1 MSIAEDLKKTT
12 SNAWDIPLEEID
24 VSNSQ
29 LFERGEHW
37 EYFERLRKEDPVH
50 YCADSDFGPYWS
62 VTKFKDIVS
71 VDSNHKSFSS
81 FPSIIIGDPD
91 PEFTT
96 KSFIASDPP
105 VHDVQRKAS
114 SPAVAPFNLAK
125 LEALIRQRVCT
136 ILDGLPVG
144 GTFDFVDRVSIE
156 LTTQM
161 LATLFDFPWEDRRKL
176 TRWSDVATSR
186 PESSGADGAFVS
198 QEQRKAELLEC
209 HSYFMRLWEER
220 KDNTEGFDFISL
232 LATNPE
238 TGAIIEDPMEF
249 IGNLVLLIVGGNDT
263 TRNSISGGLLAL
275 NQHPEEYAKL
285 KANPEIIPNMVSEII
300 RWVTPLAH
308 MRRTATE
315 DVELAGKTIK
325 KGDKVVMWYIS
336 GNRDDTAIDRP
347 NEFLIDRAKA
357 RHHVS
362 FGFGIH
368 RCMGNRV
375 AEMQLRILWEE
386 ILERFEHVEIVGE
399 AKRLKSNFVMGI
411 TEMPVILHPKI

>member
-1 MSIAEDLKKTT
+1 MSIAEDLKDKLPG
-12 SNAWDIPLEEID
+12 AWDVPLETLD
-24 VSNSQ
+24 VSDSQ
-29 LFERGEHW
+29 LFEKQRHW

-50 YCADSDFGPYWS
+50 YCPVSDFGPYWS
-62 VTKFKDIVS
+62 ITKFKDIVA

-81 FPSIIIGDPD
+81 HPTIIIGDPD
-91 PEFTT
+91 PKFTT

-105 VHDVQRKAS
+105 IHDIQRKAS
-114 SPAVAPFNLAK
+114 SPAVAPINLAK

-136 ILDGLPVG
+136 ILDDLPVG
-144 GTFDFVDRVSIE
+144 ETFDWVDRVSIE

-186 PESSGADGAFVS
+186 PESSGADEAFVS
-198 QEQRKAELLEC
+198 EEQRKKELVEC
-209 HSYFMRLWEER
+209 HDYFMRLWHER
-220 KDNTEGFDFISL
+220 KDNTNGFDFISL

-249 IGNLVLLIVGGNDT
+249 IGNLILLIVGGNDT

-275 NQHPEEYAKL
+275 NQHPEEYARL
-285 KANPEIIPNMVSEII
+285 KANPEVIPNMVSEII

-315 DVELAGKTIK
+315 DVELGGKAIK

-336 GNRDDTAIDRP
+336 GNRDDEEIDRP
-347 NEFLIDRAKA
+347 NEFLIDRPKA

-386 ILERFEHVEIVGE
+386 ILARYEHVEVIGE
-399 AKRLKSNFVMGI
+399 PTRLKSNFVMGI
-411 TEMPVILHPKI
+411 TEMPVVLHAKK